1 MFVCKIDAMHKRFGK
16 IDGKRCGDCC
26 NLHEWLWS
34 KKYFKCSV
42 YGMSRSTATDWAKKW
57 TACGMFNK
65 KQEPRK
71 KGTLSINE
79 PDNTPMEGQI
89 EMEVSNDNKRA

>member
-1 MFVCKIDAMHKRFGK
+1 MVKGAATAAICMNGFGARNISSAQFTECHDPLLPIGLK
-16 IDGKRCGDCC
+16 NGLLVECLTK
-26 NLHEWLWS
+26 NKSHE
-34 KKYFKCSV
+34 
-42 YGMSRSTATDWAKKW
+42 
-57 TACGMFNK
+57 
-65 KQEPRK
+65 K